1 MLLNSTQVIPRSQHE
16 EESALLR
23 CKIGELNGNTVR
35 LIAEAEKLIQE
46 SKQLSARIKSF
57 EDSSRKPKYSPSEHY
72 LGHRRAVVPKT
83 PMQMRPQ
90 LVHSLQ
96 L

>member
-23 CKIGELNGNTVR
+23 CKIEELNKNTVR

-46 SKQLSARIKSF
+46 SKQLSERLKSF
-57 EDSSRKPKYSPSEHY
+57 SENP
-72 LGHRRAVVPKT
+72 RT
-83 PMQMRPQ
+83 
-90 LVHSLQ
+90 
-96 L
+96 

>member
-1 MLLNSTQVIPRSQHE
+1 MLLNSTQVVSRSQHE

-23 CKIGELNGNTVR
+23 CKIVELNWNIIR

-57 EDSSRKPKYSPSEHY
+57 ENASTKPK
-72 LGHRRAVVPKT
+72 
-83 PMQMRPQ
+83 
-90 LVHSLQ
+90 
-96 L
+96 

>member
-46 SKQLSARIKSF
+46 SKQLSARIRSF
-57 EDSSRKPKYSPSEHY
+57 EDFIPKPTCSPSEHY
-72 LGHRRAVVPKT
+72 
-83 PMQMRPQ
+83 
-90 LVHSLQ
+90 
-96 L
+96 